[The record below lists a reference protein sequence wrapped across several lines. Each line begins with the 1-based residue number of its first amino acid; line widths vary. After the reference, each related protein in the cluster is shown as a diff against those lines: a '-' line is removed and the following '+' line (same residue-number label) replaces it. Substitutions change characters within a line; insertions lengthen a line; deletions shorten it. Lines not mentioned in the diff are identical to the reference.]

1 MDMVEGETPDWKSYN
16 LPLARIKKVMK
27 SDEEVKV
34 GFLVLYLFMLP
45 IRHSDTMLMLLYA

>member
-1 MDMVEGETPDWKSYN
+1 MDMVEGETPDWKSYS

-45 IRHSDTMLMLLYA
+45 IRHTDTMLMLLYA

>member
-34 GFLVLYLFMLP
+34 GFLVLYLFVLP
-45 IRHSDTMLMLLYA
+45 VRHSDTMLMSLYA